1 MQIFEL
7 HFNPKAEEDLIFD
20 SFCYTPANVYEK
32 RLGGLYLV
40 GELKNALPQNFRLL
54 DNLAKIIKGKFYGF
68 PVQSIEESL
77 KESLKRANEFLEQE
91 VKKDNTSWLG
101 NLNFAV
107 ISLKNFNLNFT
118 KFGDLKIL
126 LLREGQIVN
135 IGRRLELQEI
145 EPYPLKVFLNVVSG
159 KLSREDIIFISTK
172 EVFDLFSRE
181 NLVDEIAQIPVEE
194 KFSEKKL
201 KKILKNKEKILSE
214 ISGVCLL
221 IVLKPEFLLKRA
233 LSFEKEVPV
242 LQIGKIFKPLVTKIT
257 TWKST
262 FRNIWKS
269 AISSKISKEKLK
281 ISPKVSPQKILKKL
295 SISPK
300 IKFSKD
306 FKKKLILIFALI
318 FFLLLG
324 FFIFKRRKEVSLRET
339 QNIFSEIQAKIN
351 LAGDFLI
358 LKDEEKANSI
368 LKEAWEEILPLIEIK
383 HPLKNEIL
391 ALKESIEENLQ
402 NLNKLEK
409 ITTPKI
415 LFEFSEKEFLPQKIV
430 GLDKVLYFFNP
441 YSKDLYK
448 FEEGEKIK
456 IETNQKFNKAVPF
469 DKDSILFF
477 LEPDKLIFLKEDRF
491 GEIFSLKSPYPDF
504 SCNDLSVFRRNIYFL
519 DEKTG
524 EVIRYSSPLET
535 YKDFPKFWLNPE
547 TKKVTDAKS
556 IAIDGS
562 IWILNRENNIDRFYL
577 GEYQETLILDFFPYS
592 KNIEKILINQNLPYL
607 FLMEPEQSRIII
619 LNKSGQ
625 IISQFQS
632 EKFDNLK
639 DFAVSED
646 GIIYLL
652 NGLKIYQIKLQ

>member
-1 MQIFEL
+1 MQVFEL
-7 HFNPKAEEDLIFD
+7 HFNPKAKEDLIFD
-20 SFCYTPANVYEK
+20 SFCYRPANVYEK
-32 RLGGLYLV
+32 RLGSLYLV
-40 GELKNALPQNFRLL
+40 GELKNALPQNSHLL
-54 DNLAKIIKGKFYGF
+54 DNLAKIIKGKFYAF
-68 PVQSIEESL
+68 PVQSVDKSL

-126 LLREGQIVN
+126 LLRKGQIID
-135 IGRRLELQEI
+135 IGKRLELQEM
-145 EPYPLKVFLNVVSG
+145 EPYPLKVFLNTVSG
-159 KLSREDIIFISTK
+159 KLSTEDIVFISTK
-172 EVFDLFSRE
+172 EIFDLFSKE
-181 NLVDEIAQIPVEE
+181 NLVDEIAQIPKVEE

-221 IVLKPEFLLKRA
+221 IILKPEFLPKRA

-242 LQIGKIFKPLVTKIT
+242 LQIGQIFKPLVTKMT
-257 TWKST
+257 RWKSALFNVWKST
-262 FRNIWKS
+262 
-269 AISSKISKEKLK
+269 ISKEKLK
-281 ISPKVSPQKILKKL
+281 ISPRIIPQKFLKKF

-300 IKFSKD
+300 IKLSKD

-324 FFIFKRRKEVSLRET
+324 FFIFKKRKEVSLRKT
-339 QNIFSEIQAKIN
+339 QNIFSEIQAKVN

-368 LKEAWEEILPLIEIK
+368 LKEAWEEILPLTEIK

-409 ITTPKI
+409 ITNPEI
-415 LFEFSEKEFLPQKIV
+415 LFEFSEKEFLPQEMV

-448 FEEGEKIK
+448 FEKGEKIK
-456 IETNQKFNKAVPF
+456 IETNQKFNGAVPF
-469 DKDSILFF
+469 DEDSILFF
-477 LEPDKLIFLKEDRF
+477 SEPDKLIFLKENQF
-491 GEIFSLKSPYPDF
+491 GEIFSLKPFYPDF
-504 SCNDLSVFRRNIYFL
+504 SFNDLEVFRKNIYLL
-519 DEKTG
+519 DGKKG
-524 EVIRYSSPLET
+524 EIIKYSSPLVIN
-535 YKDFPKFWLNPE
+535 KDSPQRWLAPE
-547 TKKVTDAKS
+547 TERVLNAKS
-556 IAIDGS
+556 MTIDGS
-562 IWILNRENNIDRFYL
+562 VWILNGGDNIDRFYL
-577 GEYQETLILDFFPYS
+577 GKYQETLNLDFFPS
-592 KNIEKILINQNLPYL
+592 PQNLTKILTSKNLPYL
-607 FLMEPEQSRIII
+607 FILEPIQKRIII
-619 LNKSGQ
+619 LDKAGK
-625 IISQFQS
+625 IVTQFQS

-646 GIIYLL
+646 GSIIYLL
-652 NGLKIYQIKLQ
+652 NGLKIYQIKF